1 MAKFIKKR
9 FPAFFVVSYLIIAV
23 VLIGFSAYPNIFL
36 EASESASW
44 INNGASAVTFGP
56 YAGDYTLVLDLTM
69 PNPIMDSAID
79 DGSVTVTDGDT
90 LTSFIIGEEKFA
102 DNDHDDDQADYE
114 NGFLIV
120 NSADDEISS
129 GEIITPGTASLT
141 AFSSVEGSIEIFIDH
156 GTDND
161 AYDDGEDIFVQ
172 VHNGTDVYANGSSIN
187 AFIQPLNAFYDDTGV
202 SSGDYDEG
210 EAIINDV
217 DFDGFPSAG
226 DTVATVGGAK
236 VQALTADDNV
246 CFDKSAVLEATE
258 YDYNPP
264 QQDEIYY
271 DASDPFDCS
280 DGFNS
285 GTDIILVGNNTPTGS
300 TPYTEFGTEQEVA
313 FLDTNKDSSY
323 TCARDSTCEPL
334 VYSGVNGVNLADDD
348 DLPLTTV
355 FFDSSTGKTG
365 SAREVA
371 IAWDETDGAGNL
383 TSFMEATSTFGY
395 VSGIGYADGDDIFK
409 LVENGISAV
418 FAGGSESRLFGANDK
433 YSDTDG
439 SVAYSVNELV
449 VNSADSILEDAEIVT
464 PGTIDL
470 SSFSLKYFDESLD
483 SVYDDGED
491 IITDIDGSGYY
502 NADKLSS
509 IIINN
514 DSGTAT
520 DDDIYVIDIW
530 EEEGTTLGFQSD
542 EDTPLGWDYEAP
554 MFNQAIDVSALS
566 SVFLSGSSEQR
577 IYVTVYTVEF
587 PTHGATLQ
595 VNLPVGGADFAS
607 ATGITET
614 ELDGPSDLALENVS
628 IQTIDSEIAITDE
641 NISITSSGS
650 GTDGTYIIGDTV
662 IARWDNSATG
672 DNNIDLDSATVD
684 FSSFWGD
691 GAVAMEDDGAGGTC
705 DDGDAADEIYCAAY
719 TILIGWTDDINYNI
733 SVTATDIRSNTD
745 TVSDTSNFAVDN
757 NPPTVTGDN
766 ISVTGATGTGDVFK
780 NGDIAV
786 PTWDVTAEGETDT
799 LASVTF
805 NVTDFRTGDVALV
818 GVLEGG
824 IYTTSLSGAM
834 TAQDDLGNVVSVTVI
849 DNAGNVTTTSGANDY
864 TIDTILPEIATADMQ
879 DTTGDGIIDR
889 IAFTMSENLAD
900 TASGANGFNITSA
913 ANHGACADEIADPAV
928 SDALNLDFTCSSQY
942 TAVGDMKMTLTA
954 NDGVVDDAG
963 NGVATVI
970 LTSETVPA
978 ITDGASPIFL
988 SASTDDNNSDGTV
1001 DRLVMTFS
1009 EEVVVTDGGTDND
1022 ITLVDSEAGT
1032 TTVTAGTYG
1041 TTASTLTY
1049 TITTSVTDNTSFTID
1064 PTYATAGAGRITD
1077 SSAALNEMANEE
1089 TVTGTDGAAPAVLTR
1104 VYQDNG
1110 ANGSVD
1116 RVVLTMSEDV
1126 TFTSANLLS
1135 DFAITANDLTGF
1147 GGAITDIAGTGTST
1161 MTFTVTATDNLTGVS
1176 DLTEPQIAFTDDT
1189 TNHVTDGTNNLA
1201 DFTVATITDAAI
1213 PVRYG
1218 NITYSDNG
1226 GDGSVDRVTLV
1237 YTEKVTYTYVDTEWV
1252 AAAEGLTG
1260 FDVTA
1265 CTSCADVTSV
1275 VLTATA
1281 TANITG
1287 VSGGTEPT
1295 LAYTYASQYIS
1306 DATGND
1312 AASIGVTS
1320 LTDGASPIFLSAS
1333 TDDNNSDGTVDR
1345 LTMTFSEP
1353 VTVTDGGTDDDIT
1366 LAASTGT
1373 ATVTAGTY
1381 DAVGTTTLTYVI
1393 SVSATGNTALTISP
1407 TYATG
1412 GAGNISDT
1420 VNEMANEETVT
1431 GTDGAAPA
1439 VLTATFYNATTPT
1452 DGRLDLITVVWSE
1465 NISKVADGTDDWAL
1479 TSAANFAGIAEGTV
1493 VCSTGTAGEN
1503 ECDYN
1508 FTTTTAKTDVGD
1520 LSLAYTG
1527 VSVTDG
1533 ANTATSK
1540 TITSASSPAFTDG
1553 AAPVII
1559 TTSPVTTTEDIEAD
1573 ADIVLTFSEVMT
1585 TDSLEASTSPVVVLG
1600 SATWSVGDTVATYT
1614 SHADFDGGTL
1624 YTFTVSAAESFV
1636 GDDSLVAGP
1645 VANPFTFTTV
1655 SLGRPGGAGGG
1666 GSDTNAIIASG
1677 VISPNGGESWAGNSS
1692 QNITWISRGAGISKI
1707 KLSYSLDGGSSYP
1720 YVIASSESNDGSY
1733 TWTVPNISSSS
1744 AKVKVEAIS
1753 SAEGI
1758 ISSDISNANFTI
1770 TAVVPSISTTLSTI
1784 IASPTSV
1791 VANGTSTSTITVTAM
1806 NDSGVAVSGKTV
1818 SLTSSRGASDTI
1830 TPATATTD
1838 ATGLATFTVLS
1849 STAGTSTHT
1858 ASVDGNTLSGTAT
1871 VSFTAES
1878 SSDSDTGEDADTA
1891 PTETP
1896 ISLSV
1901 GDRIK
1906 SSLSTSVYFY
1916 GSDNKRHLFPNEK
1929 TYKSWYTDWTGVKI
1943 VPVSQLQGISL
1954 GHNVTIR
1961 PGTVLLK
1968 IETDPKV
1975 YAVEP
1980 TGLLRWVP
1988 TEARALALYGSNWN
2002 TQIIDVPHIYWVDYT
2017 FGADI
2022 TTDQHPSGT
2031 LIQYTGT
2038 TEVYYVQGSEKRHF
2052 TGAAFEANRYQSKY
2066 VETIPE
2072 IISYTNGAEIIEEEE
2087 ELVRIY

>member
-9 FPAFFVVSYLIIAV
+9 YPAFFVVSYLIIAV

-187 AFIQPLNAFYDDTGV
+187 AFIQPLNAFYDDTGG

-587 PTHGATLQ
+587 PTHGATFQ

-1089 TVTGTDGAAPAVLTR
+1089 TVTGTDGAAPAVLT
-1104 VYQDNG
+1104 
-1110 ANGSVD
+1110 
-1116 RVVLTMSEDV
+1116 
-1126 TFTSANLLS
+1126 
-1135 DFAITANDLTGF
+1135 
-1147 GGAITDIAGTGTST
+1147 
-1161 MTFTVTATDNLTGVS
+1161 
-1176 DLTEPQIAFTDDT
+1176 
-1189 TNHVTDGTNNLA
+1189 
-1201 DFTVATITDAAI
+1201 
-1213 PVRYG
+1213 
-1218 NITYSDNG
+1218 
-1226 GDGSVDRVTLV
+1226 
-1237 YTEKVTYTYVDTEWV
+1237 
-1252 AAAEGLTG
+1252 
-1260 FDVTA
+1260 
-1265 CTSCADVTSV
+1265 
-1275 VLTATA
+1275 
-1281 TANITG
+1281 
-1287 VSGGTEPT
+1287 
-1295 LAYTYASQYIS
+1295 
-1306 DATGND
+1306 
-1312 AASIGVTS
+1312 
-1320 LTDGASPIFLSAS
+1320 
-1333 TDDNNSDGTVDR
+1333 
-1345 LTMTFSEP
+1345 
-1353 VTVTDGGTDDDIT
+1353 
-1366 LAASTGT
+1366 
-1373 ATVTAGTY
+1373 
-1381 DAVGTTTLTYVI
+1381 
-1393 SVSATGNTALTISP
+1393 
-1407 TYATG
+1407 
-1412 GAGNISDT
+1412 
-1420 VNEMANEETVT
+1420 
-1431 GTDGAAPA
+1431 
-1439 VLTATFYNATTPT
+1439 ATFYNATTPT

-1465 NISKVADGTDDWAL
+1465 NISNVADGTDDWAL
-1479 TSAANFAGIAEGTV
+1479 TSYANFAGIAEGTV

-1533 ANTATSK
+1533 TNTATSK

-1818 SLTSSRGASDTI
+1818 SLTSSRGVSDTI
-1830 TPATATTD
+1830 APATATTD
-1838 ATGLATFTVLS
+1838 ASGVATFTVLS
-1849 STAGTSTHT
+1849 SMAGTSTYT

-1916 GSDNKRHLFPNEK
+1916 GSDNKRHLFPNEN

-2002 TQIIDVPHIYWVDYT
+2002 TQIIDVPLIYWVDYT
-2017 FGADI
+2017 FGADL
-2022 TTDQHPSGT
+2022 TTDQHPTGT
-2031 LIQYTGT
+2031 LVQYTGT

-2052 TGAAFEANRYQSKY
+2052 TGAAFEANKYQTKY
-2066 VETIPE
+2066 IETIPE
-2072 IISYTNGAEIIEEEE
+2072 TISYTNGTDIAGIETA
-2087 ELVRIY
+2087 LVNIY